1 MLDQLVE
8 SRDTSTENKRK
19 NAFFVTALLVMI
31 TALVGSLIYSLL
43 NFQGFGSVGTTSEL
57 AQLLEKVEIAEEAPP
72 PEPEV
77 KPEKAPP
84 TDKIV
89 VKELVAS
96 IDRTTEPPKDTR
108 GRKDVVPPP
117 PDTNF
122 DRVVVDPN
130 AGRNLST
137 SDFSGLRRPGGGGGS
152 AGTGD
157 LDDAP
162 PPPRPTPPK
171 IVSGGVVNGKAVNLV
186 KPPYPPAARAVRAA
200 GTVDVQVVI
209 GEDGN
214 VISATATTGNPLLR
228 SAAVQATRQSKFSP
242 TLLSGQA
249 VKVSGIIRYNFVAP

>member
-8 SRDTSTENKRK
+8 SRDTSAENKRK
-19 NAFFVTALLVMI
+19 NTFIAGALLVI
-31 TALVGSLIYSLL
+31 IIALVSSLIYSLL

-72 PEPEV
+72 PEPEI

-117 PDTNF
+117 ADTNF
-122 DRVVVDPN
+122 DRVIVDPN
-130 AGRNLST
+130 AGRDLRST
-137 SDFSGLRRPGGGGGS
+137 DFAGLRRPGGGGG
-152 AGTGD
+152 AGTGE
-157 LDDAP
+157 LDDA
-162 PPPRPTPPK
+162 PPPRPTPPR

-186 KPPYPPAARAVRAA
+186 TPPYPPAARAVRAA
-200 GTVDVQVVI
+200 GAVDVQVVI
-209 GEDGN
+209 DEDGN
-214 VISATATTGNPLLR
+214 VSSASATSGHPLLR
-228 SAAVQATRQSKFSP
+228 SAAVQAARQSKFSP

-249 VKVSGIIRYNFVAP
+249 VKVSGIIRYNFVP

>member
-8 SRDTSTENKRK
+8 SRDVSSENKRK
-19 NAFFVTALLVMI
+19 NTFIAGALLVIVTALVS
-31 TALVGSLIYSLL
+31 TLIYSLL
-43 NFQGFGSVGTTSEL
+43 NYQGFGTVGATSEL

-72 PEPEV
+72 PEPET
-77 KPEKAPP
+77 KPEKTPP

-96 IDRTTEPPKDTR
+96 LDRTTEPPKDTR
-108 GRKDVVPPP
+108 GRRDVVPPP

-137 SDFSGLRRPGGGGGS
+137 SDFSGLRRPGGGGGGV
-152 AGTGD
+152 GTGD

-171 IVSGGVVNGKAVNLV
+171 IISGGVVNGKAINLV

-200 GTVDVQVVI
+200 GAVDVQVVI
-209 GEDGN
+209 DEQGN
-214 VISATATTGNPLLR
+214 VTSATATSGNPLLR
-228 SAAVQATRQSKFSP
+228 PAAVQAARQSKFSP
-242 TLLSGQA
+242 TMLSGQA
-249 VKVSGIIRYNFVAP
+249 VKVSGIIRYNFVP

>member
-8 SRDTSTENKRK
+8 SRDTTSESKRK
-19 NAFFVTALLVMI
+19 TAFLGI
-31 TALVGSLIYSLL
+31 TFFLMTTSIVGTVIYSLL
-43 NFQGFGSVGTTSEL
+43 NYQGFGSVGTTNEL

-122 DRVVVDPN
+122 DRVIVDPN
-130 AGRNLST
+130 AGRDLRT
-137 SDFSGLRRPGGGGGS
+137 SDFSGLRRPGGGGGGT

-209 GEDGN
+209 DEEGD
-214 VISATATTGNPLLR
+214 VTSATAINGNPLLR
-228 SAAVQATRQSKFSP
+228 PAAVQAAKQSKFSP

-249 VKVSGIIRYNFVAP
+249 VKVSGIIRYNFVP